1 MADFKNSRRY
11 ENLSRLSIEQLEEL
25 LRTAPFLSDSQETS
39 EYYDAIEEV
48 ILSHRPGGFRISTA
62 LGRSSNKNTRLRK
75 VVVSGFIR
83 MRKGAI

>member
-48 ILSHRPGGFRISTA
+48 ILERETETPDGAAFRS
-62 LGRSSNKNTRLRK
+62 
-75 VVVSGFIR
+75 
-83 MRKGAI
+83 